1 MTTMAGDDDR
11 STERAEMVERIMLH
25 GQVAAGE
32 RGGITLS
39 PRVLEA
45 MGAVPRH
52 EFVPENVS
60 ELAYADSPL
69 PIGHGKT
76 ISQPFIVALMVE
88 LLDIQPEDRV
98 LEVGTGLGYH
108 AAVLASLADEVY
120 TVELIPELAESA
132 AGRLA
137 RAGATNVTVRAGD
150 GGRGWKEHAP
160 FDKISAAAAP
170 EHVPPAL
177 LEQLRPG
184 GRLVLPLGPFD
195 EQTLVLVTRDE
206 HGDTTTTRIL
216 PVRFSTLTLTH

>member
-1 MTTMAGDDDR
+1 MAGDDDR

-32 RGGITLS
+32 GGGITLS

-45 MGAVPRH
+45 MGTVFRH
-52 EFVPENVS
+52 EFVPADMT

-108 AAVLASLADEVY
+108 AAVLASLADAVY
-120 TVELIPELAESA
+120 TVELIPELADTA
-132 AGRLA
+132 A
-137 RAGATNVTVRAGD
+137 RAFARTGAANVTVRAGD

-195 EQTLVLVTRDE
+195 EQTLVLVTKDE
-206 HGDTTTTRIL
+206 AGEARTTRIL

>member
-1 MTTMAGDDDR
+1 MAGDDER
-11 STERAEMVERIMLH
+11 SAERAEMVERIMLH

-32 RGGITLS
+32 QGGITLS
-39 PRVLEA
+39 PRVLQA
-45 MGAVPRH
+45 MGTVPRH
-52 EFVPENVS
+52 EFVPAELE

-98 LEVGTGLGYH
+98 LEIGTGLGYH
-108 AAVLASLADEVY
+108 AAVLASLADAVY
-120 TVELIPELAESA
+120 TVELIPELAEA
-132 AGRLA
+132 AA
-137 RAGATNVTVRAGD
+137 RSLTRTGIANVTVRAGD

-160 FDKISAAAAP
+160 FDRISAAAAP

-184 GRLVLPLGPFD
+184 GRLVLPLGPCD
-195 EQTLVLVTRDE
+195 DQTLVRIAKNEDGETS
-206 HGDTTTTRIL
+206 TTRIL

>member
-1 MTTMAGDDDR
+1 MAGEDDR

-25 GQVAAGE
+25 GQAAAGE
-32 RGGITLS
+32 RGGIALS

-45 MGAVPRH
+45 MGTVPRH
-52 EFVPENVS
+52 EYVPAEVA

-108 AAVLASLADEVY
+108 AAVLAALADAVY
-120 TVELIPELAESA
+120 TVELIPELAEA
-132 AGRLA
+132 AA
-137 RAGATNVTVRAGD
+137 RSFARTGVANVSVRAGD

-170 EHVPPAL
+170 EHIPPAL

-195 EQTLVLVTRDE
+195 EQTLVLVTSNEEGETR
-206 HGDTTTTRIL
+206 TTRIL

>member
-1 MTTMAGDDDR
+1 MAGDDER
-11 STERAEMVERIMLH
+11 SAERAEMVERIMLH

-32 RGGITLS
+32 QGGVALS
-39 PRVLEA
+39 PRVLQA
-45 MGAVPRH
+45 MGTVPRH
-52 EFVPENVS
+52 EFVPAELE

-98 LEVGTGLGYH
+98 LEIGTGLGYH
-108 AAVLASLADEVY
+108 AAVLASLADAVY
-120 TVELIPELAESA
+120 TVELIPELAEA
-132 AGRLA
+132 AARSLA
-137 RAGATNVTVRAGD
+137 RTGITNVTVRAGD

-160 FDKISAAAAP
+160 FDRISAAAAP

-195 EQTLVLVTRDE
+195 DQTLVRIAKDEDGETR
-206 HGDTTTTRIL
+206 TTRIL

>member
-1 MTTMAGDDDR
+1 MAEDDDR
-11 STERAEMVERIMLH
+11 SAERAEMVERIMLH
-25 GQVAAGE
+25 SQVAAGE

-39 PRVLEA
+39 PQVLQA
-45 MGAVPRH
+45 MGTVPRH
-52 EFVPENVS
+52 EFVPADVS

-88 LLDIQPEDRV
+88 LLDVQPEDRI

-108 AAVLASLADEVY
+108 SAVLASLAGTVY
-120 TVELIPELAESA
+120 TVELIPELAEA
-132 AGRLA
+132 AA
-137 RAGATNVTVRAGD
+137 RSLVRTGVENVSVRAGD

-170 EHVPPAL
+170 EHVPSAL
-177 LEQLRPG
+177 LHQLRPG

-195 EQTLVLVTRDE
+195 EQTLVLVTKDE
-206 HGDTTTTRIL
+206 EGETRTTRIL

>member
-1 MTTMAGDDDR
+1 MAGDDDR
-11 STERAEMVERIMLH
+11 STERAEMVERIVLH

-32 RGGITLS
+32 RGGIMLS
-39 PRVLEA
+39 PRVLRA
-45 MGAVPRH
+45 MGTLPRH
-52 EFVPENVS
+52 EFVPEEVS

-88 LLDIQPEDRV
+88 LLDVQPEDRV

-108 AAVLASLADEVY
+108 AAVLAALAGEVY
-120 TVELIPELAESA
+120 TVELIPELAKSA

-137 RAGATNVTVRAGD
+137 RAGVANVTVRAGD

-160 FDKISAAAAP
+160 FDKISSAAAP

-184 GRLVLPLGPFD
+184 GRLVLPLGPSD

>member
-1 MTTMAGDDDR
+1 MAEDDDR
-11 STERAEMVERIMLH
+11 SAERAEMVERIMLH

-39 PRVLEA
+39 PRVLQA
-45 MGAVPRH
+45 MGTVPRH
-52 EFVPENVS
+52 EFVPADVS

-108 AAVLASLADEVY
+108 AAVLASLADTVH
-120 TVELIPELAESA
+120 TVELIPELAEA
-132 AGRLA
+132 AARSLA
-137 RAGATNVTVRAGD
+137 RTGVDNVSVRAGD

-184 GRLVLPLGPFD
+184 GRLVLPLGPID
-195 EQTLVLVTRDE
+195 EQTLVFVAKDEEGETR
-206 HGDTTTTRIL
+206 TTRIL

>member
-1 MTTMAGDDDR
+1 
-11 STERAEMVERIMLH
+11 MLH

-39 PRVLEA
+39 PRVLQA
-45 MGAVPRH
+45 MGTVPRH
-52 EFVPENVS
+52 EFVPADVV

-88 LLDIQPEDRV
+88 LLDVQPEDRV
-98 LEVGTGLGYH
+98 LEIGTGLGYH
-108 AAVLASLADEVY
+108 AAVLASLADTVH
-120 TVELIPELAESA
+120 TVELIPELAEA
-132 AGRLA
+132 AA
-137 RAGATNVTVRAGD
+137 RSLVRTGVDNVSVRAGD

-195 EQTLVLVTRDE
+195 EQTLVLVTKDE
-206 HGDTTTTRIL
+206 EGETRTTRIL

>member
-1 MTTMAGDDDR
+1 MAGDDDR
-11 STERAEMVERIMLH
+11 SGERAEMVERIMLH

-45 MGAVPRH
+45 MATVPRH
-52 EFVPENVS
+52 EFVPAEVS

-88 LLDIQPEDRV
+88 LLDVQPEDRV

-108 AAVLASLADEVY
+108 AAVLASLADTVY
-120 TVELIPELAESA
+120 TVELIPELAETA
-132 AGRLA
+132 ARSLVRTGVE
-137 RAGATNVTVRAGD
+137 NVSVRAGD

-177 LEQLRPG
+177 VDQLRPG

-195 EQTLVLVTRDE
+195 EQTLALVTKDE
-206 HGDTTTTRIL
+206 DGETRTTPIL

>member
-1 MTTMAGDDDR
+1 MAENDDR
-11 STERAEMVERIMLH
+11 SAERTEMVERIMLH
-25 GQVAAGE
+25 GQVAASE

-45 MGAVPRH
+45 MATVPRH
-52 EFVPENVS
+52 EFVPADLA

-88 LLDIQPEDRV
+88 LLDLQPEDRV

-108 AAVLASLADEVY
+108 AAVLASLADTVH
-120 TVELIPELAESA
+120 TVELIPELAEA
-132 AGRLA
+132 AA
-137 RAGATNVTVRAGD
+137 RSLVRTGATNVSVRAGD

-177 LEQLRPG
+177 LDQLRPG

-195 EQTLVLVTRDE
+195 EQTLVLVTKDE
-206 HGDTTTTRIL
+206 DGETRTTRIL

>member
-1 MTTMAGDDDR
+1 MAEDEDR
-11 STERAEMVERIMLH
+11 SAERAQMVERIMLH

-39 PRVLEA
+39 PRVLQA
-45 MGAVPRH
+45 MGTVPRH
-52 EFVPENVS
+52 EFVPAEVS

-88 LLDIQPEDRV
+88 LLDVQPEDRV

-108 AAVLASLADEVY
+108 AAVLASLADTVY
-120 TVELIPELAESA
+120 TVELIPELAEA
-132 AGRLA
+132 AA
-137 RAGATNVTVRAGD
+137 RSLVRIGADNVSVRAGD

-195 EQTLVLVTRDE
+195 EQTLVLVTKDE
-206 HGDTTTTRIL
+206 EGGTRATRIL
-216 PVRFSTLTLTH
+216 PVRFSALTLTH

>member
-1 MTTMAGDDDR
+1 MAEDDDR
-11 STERAEMVERIMLH
+11 SAERAEMVERIMLH

-39 PRVLEA
+39 PRVLQA
-45 MGAVPRH
+45 MGTVPRH
-52 EFVPENVS
+52 EFVPADVS

-88 LLDIQPEDRV
+88 LLDVQPEDRV

-108 AAVLASLADEVY
+108 AAVLASLADTVY
-120 TVELIPELAESA
+120 TVELIPELAEA
-132 AGRLA
+132 AA
-137 RAGATNVTVRAGD
+137 RSLVRTGADNVSVRAGD

-170 EHVPPAL
+170 EHLPPAL
-177 LEQLRPG
+177 LDQLRPG

-195 EQTLVLVTRDE
+195 EQTLVLVTKDE
-206 HGDTTTTRIL
+206 EGETRTTRIL

>member
-1 MTTMAGDDDR
+1 MAGDDDR

-32 RGGITLS
+32 GGGITLS

-45 MGAVPRH
+45 MGTVLRH
-52 EFVPENVS
+52 EFVPADMT

-76 ISQPFIVALMVE
+76 ISQPFIVALMAE

-108 AAVLASLADEVY
+108 AAVLASLADAVY
-120 TVELIPELAESA
+120 TVELIPELADTA
-132 AGRLA
+132 A
-137 RAGATNVTVRAGD
+137 RAFARTGATNVTVRAGD

-195 EQTLVLVTRDE
+195 EQILVLITKDE
-206 HGDTTTTRIL
+206 AGEARTTRIL

>member
-1 MTTMAGDDDR
+1 MAGDDDR

-25 GQVAAGE
+25 SQVAAGE

-39 PRVLEA
+39 PRVLAA
-45 MGAVPRH
+45 MGTVPRH
-52 EFVPENVS
+52 EFVPADVAEF
-60 ELAYADSPL
+60 AYADSPL

-76 ISQPFIVALMVE
+76 ISQPFIVALMAE
-88 LLDIQPEDRV
+88 ILDVQPEDRV
-98 LEVGTGLGYH
+98 LDVGAGLGYH
-108 AAVLASLADEVY
+108 AAVLASLAEAVY

-132 AGRLA
+132 ARNIA
-137 RAGATNVTVRAGD
+137 RTGAANVTVRAGD

-184 GRLVLPLGPFD
+184 GRLVLPLGPVD
-195 EQTLVLVTRDE
+195 EQTLVLVTKDASGE
-206 HGDTTTTRIL
+206 TKTTPIL

>member
-1 MTTMAGDDDR
+1 MAGEDDR
-11 STERAEMVERIMLH
+11 SAERAEMVERIMLH

-45 MGAVPRH
+45 MATVPRH
-52 EFVPENVS
+52 EFVPAEVV

-108 AAVLASLADEVY
+108 AAVIASLAEAVY
-120 TVELIPELAESA
+120 TVELIPELAA
-132 AGRLA
+132 AAARCLA
-137 RAGATNVTVRAGD
+137 RVGVANVSVRAGD

-184 GRLVLPLGPFD
+184 GRLVLPLGPSD
-195 EQTLVLVTRDE
+195 EQTLVLVAKDEEGETR
-206 HGDTTTTRIL
+206 TTRIL
-216 PVRFSTLTLTH
+216 PVRFSALTLTH

>member
-1 MTTMAGDDDR
+1 MAGDDDR
-11 STERAEMVERIMLH
+11 SGERAEMVERIMLH
-25 GQVAAGE
+25 CQVAASE

-45 MGAVPRH
+45 MGTVPRH
-52 EFVPENVS
+52 EFVPSDLS

-88 LLDIQPEDRV
+88 LLDVQPEDRV

-108 AAVLASLADEVY
+108 AAVLASLADAVY
-120 TVELIPELAESA
+120 TVELIPELAEGA
-132 AGRLA
+132 ARRFA
-137 RAGATNVTVRAGD
+137 RTGADNVMVRAGD
-150 GGRGWKEHAP
+150 GGRGWREHAP

-177 LEQLRPG
+177 VEQLRPG
-184 GRLVLPLGPFD
+184 GRLVLPLGPLD
-195 EQTLVLVTRDE
+195 EQNLVLVAKDE
-206 HGDTTTTRIL
+206 DGETSTSRIL

>member
-1 MTTMAGDDDR
+1 
-11 STERAEMVERIMLH
+11 MVERIMLH
-25 GQVAAGE
+25 GQVAGGE

-45 MGAVPRH
+45 MGTAPRH
-52 EFVPENVS
+52 EFVPADVQ

-88 LLDIQPEDRV
+88 LLDVQPEDRV

-108 AAVLASLADEVY
+108 AAVLASLAGEVY
-120 TVELIPELAESA
+120 TVELIPELAQGAER
-132 AGRLA
+132 GLA
-137 RAGATNVTVRAGD
+137 RAGIGNVTVRAGD

-177 LEQLRPG
+177 LDQLRPG
-184 GRLVLPLGPFD
+184 GRLVLPLGPID

-206 HGDTTTTRIL
+206 GGETRTTRIL

>member
-1 MTTMAGDDDR
+1 MAGDDDR
-11 STERAEMVERIMLH
+11 STERADMVERIMLH
-25 GQVAAGE
+25 GQVAAGGG
-32 RGGITLS
+32 GGIDLS

-45 MGAVPRH
+45 MGTVLRH
-52 EFVPENVS
+52 EFVPADMT

-76 ISQPFIVALMVE
+76 ISQPFIVALMAE
-88 LLDIQPEDRV
+88 LLEIQPEDRV

-108 AAVLASLADEVY
+108 AAVLASLADAVY
-120 TVELIPELAESA
+120 TVELIPELADTA
-132 AGRLA
+132 A
-137 RAGATNVTVRAGD
+137 RAFARTGAANVTVRAGD

-195 EQTLVLVTRDE
+195 EQTLVLITKDE
-206 HGDTTTTRIL
+206 AGEARTTRIL

>member
-1 MTTMAGDDDR
+1 MAEDEDR
-11 STERAEMVERIMLH
+11 SAERAEMVERIMLH

-39 PRVLEA
+39 PRVLQA
-45 MGAVPRH
+45 MGTVPRH
-52 EFVPENVS
+52 EFVPAEVS

-88 LLDIQPEDRV
+88 LLDVQPEDRV

-108 AAVLASLADEVY
+108 AAVLASLADTVY
-120 TVELIPELAESA
+120 TVELIPELAEA
-132 AGRLA
+132 AA
-137 RAGATNVTVRAGD
+137 RSLVRIGADNVSVRAGD

-177 LEQLRPG
+177 LDQLRPG

-195 EQTLVLVTRDE
+195 EQTLVLVTKDE
-206 HGDTTTTRIL
+206 ESGTRATRIL
-216 PVRFSTLTLTH
+216 PVRFSALTLTH

>member
-1 MTTMAGDDDR
+1 MAGDDER
-11 STERAEMVERIMLH
+11 SAERAEMVERIMLH

-32 RGGITLS
+32 QGGVALS
-39 PRVLEA
+39 PRVLQA
-45 MGAVPRH
+45 MGTVPRH
-52 EFVPENVS
+52 EFVPAELE

-98 LEVGTGLGYH
+98 LEIGTGLGYH
-108 AAVLASLADEVY
+108 AAVLASLADAVY
-120 TVELIPELAESA
+120 TVELIPELAEA
-132 AGRLA
+132 AA
-137 RAGATNVTVRAGD
+137 RSLTRTGIANVTVRAGD

-160 FDKISAAAAP
+160 FDRISAAAAP

-195 EQTLVLVTRDE
+195 DQTLVRIAKDE
-206 HGDTTTTRIL
+206 DGETSTTRIL

>member
-1 MTTMAGDDDR
+1 MAGDDDR
-11 STERAEMVERIMLH
+11 STERAEMVEQIMLH

-39 PRVLEA
+39 PRVLQA
-45 MGAVPRH
+45 MGTVPRH
-52 EFVPENVS
+52 EFVPEEVS
-60 ELAYADSPL
+60 EFAYADSPL
-69 PIGHGKT
+69 PIGQGKT
-76 ISQPFIVALMVE
+76 ISQPFIVALMAE

-108 AAVLASLADEVY
+108 AAVLASLAGEVY

-132 AGRLA
+132 AGRLV
-137 RAGATNVTVRAGD
+137 RAGAANVTVRAGD

-177 LEQLRPG
+177 LDQLRPG

-195 EQTLVLVTRDE
+195 EQTLVLITRDE
-206 HGDTTTTRIL
+206 DGDTTTTRIL

>member
-1 MTTMAGDDDR
+1 MAGDDDR
-11 STERAEMVERIMLH
+11 SGERGEMVERIMLH
-25 GQVAAGE
+25 GQVAGGE

-39 PRVLEA
+39 PRVLDA
-45 MGAVPRH
+45 MGTVPRH
-52 EFVPENVS
+52 EFVPADVS

-88 LLDIQPEDRV
+88 LLDVQPEDRV

-108 AAVLASLADEVY
+108 AAILASLADAVY
-120 TVELIPELAESA
+120 TVELIPELAEA
-132 AGRLA
+132 AARSLA
-137 RAGATNVTVRAGD
+137 RTGTANVMVRAGD

-170 EHVPPAL
+170 EHIPPAL
-177 LEQLRPG
+177 IDQLRPG
-184 GRLVLPLGPFD
+184 GRLVLPLGPID
-195 EQTLVLVTRDE
+195 EQTLVLATKDE
-206 HGDTTTTRIL
+206 DGEVRTSRIL

>member
-1 MTTMAGDDDR
+1 MAEDGGR

-25 GQVAAGE
+25 GRVAAGE

-39 PRVLEA
+39 PRVLQA
-45 MGAVPRH
+45 MGTVPRH
-52 EFVPENVS
+52 EFVPAEVS

-88 LLDIQPEDRV
+88 LLDVRPEERV

-108 AAVLASLADEVY
+108 AAVLASLADTVY
-120 TVELIPELAESA
+120 TVELIPELAEGA
-132 AGRLA
+132 ARSLV
-137 RAGATNVTVRAGD
+137 RAGADNVSVRAGD

-184 GRLVLPLGPFD
+184 GRLVLPIGPAD
-195 EQTLVLVTRDE
+195 EQNLVLVTKDE
-206 HGDTTTTRIL
+206 EGDTRTTRIL

>member
-1 MTTMAGDDDR
+1 MAGDDDR

-32 RGGITLS
+32 GGGIDLS

-45 MGAVPRH
+45 MGTVLRH
-52 EFVPENVS
+52 EFVPADMT

-76 ISQPFIVALMVE
+76 ISQPFIVALMAE
-88 LLDIQPEDRV
+88 LLEIQPEDRV

-108 AAVLASLADEVY
+108 AAVLASLADAVY
-120 TVELIPELAESA
+120 TVELIPELADTA
-132 AGRLA
+132 A
-137 RAGATNVTVRAGD
+137 RAFARTGAANVTVRAGD

-195 EQTLVLVTRDE
+195 EQTLVLITKDE
-206 HGDTTTTRIL
+206 AGEARTTRIL

>member
-1 MTTMAGDDDR
+1 MAEEDDR
-11 STERAEMVERIMLH
+11 GGERAEMVERIMLH
-25 GQVAAGE
+25 GQVAASE

-45 MGAVPRH
+45 MGKVPRH
-52 EFVPENVS
+52 EFVPADVA

-88 LLDIQPEDRV
+88 LLDVQPDDRV

-108 AAVLASLADEVY
+108 AAVLASLADTVY
-120 TVELIPELAESA
+120 TVELIPELAEA
-132 AGRLA
+132 AARSLA
-137 RAGATNVTVRAGD
+137 RVGIANASVRAGD

-195 EQTLVLVTRDE
+195 EQTLVLVTKDE
-206 HGDTTTTRIL
+206 AGETRTTRIL

>member
-1 MTTMAGDDDR
+1 MAEDEDR
-11 STERAEMVERIMLH
+11 SAERAEMVERIMLH

-39 PRVLEA
+39 PRVLQA
-45 MGAVPRH
+45 MGTVPRH
-52 EFVPENVS
+52 EFVPAEVS

-88 LLDIQPEDRV
+88 LLDVQPEDRV

-108 AAVLASLADEVY
+108 AAVLASLADTVY
-120 TVELIPELAESA
+120 TVELIPELAEA
-132 AGRLA
+132 AA
-137 RAGATNVTVRAGD
+137 RSLVRIGADNVSVRAGD

-195 EQTLVLVTRDE
+195 EQTLVLVTKDE
-206 HGDTTTTRIL
+206 EGGTGATRIL
-216 PVRFSTLTLTH
+216 PVRFSALTLTH

>member
-1 MTTMAGDDDR
+1 MAGDDDR

-32 RGGITLS
+32 GGGITLS

-45 MGAVPRH
+45 MGTVPRH
-52 EFVPENVS
+52 EFVPADMT

-76 ISQPFIVALMVE
+76 ISQPFIVALMAE

-108 AAVLASLADEVY
+108 AAVLASLADTVY
-120 TVELIPELAESA
+120 TVELIPELADTA
-132 AGRLA
+132 A
-137 RAGATNVTVRAGD
+137 RAFARTGAANVTVRAGD

-195 EQTLVLVTRDE
+195 EQTLVLITKDE
-206 HGDTTTTRIL
+206 AGEARTTRIL

>member
-1 MTTMAGDDDR
+1 MAGDDER
-11 STERAEMVERIMLH
+11 SAERAEMVERIMLH

-32 RGGITLS
+32 QGGVALS
-39 PRVLEA
+39 PRVLQA
-45 MGAVPRH
+45 MGTVPRH
-52 EFVPENVS
+52 EFVPAELE

-98 LEVGTGLGYH
+98 LEIGTGLGYH
-108 AAVLASLADEVY
+108 AAVLASLADAVY
-120 TVELIPELAESA
+120 TVELIPELAEA
-132 AGRLA
+132 AA
-137 RAGATNVTVRAGD
+137 RSLTRTGIANVTVRAGD

-160 FDKISAAAAP
+160 FDRISAAAAP

-195 EQTLVLVTRDE
+195 DQTLVRIAKDEDGETR
-206 HGDTTTTRIL
+206 TTRIL

>member
-1 MTTMAGDDDR
+1 MAGDDDH
-11 STERAEMVERIMLH
+11 SAERAEMVERIMLH

-32 RGGITLS
+32 QGGIALS
-39 PRVLEA
+39 PRVLQA
-45 MGAVPRH
+45 MGTVPRH
-52 EFVPENVS
+52 EFVPAELE

-88 LLDIQPEDRV
+88 LLDIQPGDRV

-108 AAVLASLADEVY
+108 SAVLASLADAVY
-120 TVELIPELAESA
+120 TVELIPELAEA
-132 AGRLA
+132 AARSLA
-137 RAGATNVTVRAGD
+137 RTGITNVTVRAGD

-160 FDKISAAAAP
+160 FDRISAAAAP

-195 EQTLVLVTRDE
+195 DQTLVRIAKDEDGETR
-206 HGDTTTTRIL
+206 TTRIL

>member
-1 MTTMAGDDDR
+1 MAEDDDR
-11 STERAEMVERIMLH
+11 SAERAEMVERIMLH

-32 RGGITLS
+32 QGGITLS
-39 PRVLEA
+39 PRVLQA
-45 MGAVPRH
+45 MGTVPRH
-52 EFVPENVS
+52 EFVPADVS

-88 LLDIQPEDRV
+88 LLDVQPEDRV

-108 AAVLASLADEVY
+108 AAVLASLAGTVH
-120 TVELIPELAESA
+120 TVELIPELAEA
-132 AGRLA
+132 AA
-137 RAGATNVTVRAGD
+137 RSLVRTGFDNVSVRAGD

-206 HGDTTTTRIL
+206 EGETRTTRIL